1 MGSVVEMGFLRGAI
15 LTIVATLGLVAGI
28 ASTAYADDGGRPA
41 TPAAVSA
48 GSASQTTV
56 DPGDPGLPPD

>member
-1 MGSVVEMGFLRGAI
+1 MGSVVEMRLLRGAI

-28 ASTAYADDGGRPA
+28 ASTAYADSGKPA
-41 TPAAVSA
+41 TPAAIPA
-48 GSASQTTV
+48 GGASQTTV